1 MPMAKDPGQGGT
13 EADGSKSG
21 SYCSLCYRDGAFT
34 DPGFT
39 AAEMQAFCIRKMKE
53 QGMNGF
59 LAWLLTRQIP
69 RLGRWRG

>member
-21 SYCSLCYRDGAFT
+21 SYCSLCYRDGGFT

-39 AAEMQAFCIRKMKE
+39 AAEMQAFCVRKMKE

-59 LAWLLTRQIP
+59 LAWLLTRHIP